1 MRLPLTGVRLPWQL
15 VELQE
20 PGPLYWP
27 GTPAAAARPAGFCE
41 RVSPANQFASGNTAK
56 RSAARSN
63 RRGFSSGCIFIFH
76 LGKVATLCRST
87 LARRATALC
96 QPAGCRRK
104 STQPLC
110 SVFTGGKTP
119 QAALLILLGSS
130 DVNQIDATFSAT
142 WHRIAALI
150 LDRAARVCYMS
161 LLELSSQ
168 PNSPALREAEWRRA
182 AFDF

>member
-1 MRLPLTGVRLPWQL
+1 MRLPSTGVRLPWQL

-110 SVFTGGKTP
+110 SVFTGGENP
-119 QAALLILLGSS
+119 QSALVILLGAS
-130 DVNQIDATFSAT
+130 DVKQNDATFLG
-142 WHRIAALI
+142 ALPQT
-150 LDRAARVCYMS
+150 RAAHLGRTGRVCYMS

-168 PNSPALREAEWRRA
+168 ANPPALREAEWRRA

>member
-27 GTPAAAARPAGFCE
+27 GTPAAAVRPAGFCE

-56 RSAARSN
+56 RSARSN

-87 LARRATALC
+87 PARRATALC
-96 QPAGCRRK
+96 RPTGCGHK

-119 QAALLILLGSS
+119 QTALLLLLGGS
-130 DVNQIDATFSAT
+130 DVNQNDATFFAPC
-142 WHRIAALI
+142 H
-150 LDRAARVCYMS
+150 RAAPILVRT
-161 LLELSSQ
+161 
-168 PNSPALREAEWRRA
+168 AK
-182 AFDF
+182 AFS

>member
-1 MRLPLTGVRLPWQL
+1 MRLPSTGARLPWQL

-27 GTPAAAARPAGFCE
+27 GTPAAAVRPAGFCE

-56 RSAARSN
+56 RSARSN

-87 LARRATALC
+87 PARRATALC
-96 QPAGCRRK
+96 RPTGCGHK

-110 SVFTGGKTP
+110 SVFTGGYTP
-119 QAALLILLGSS
+119 HAALGILLEAF
-130 DVNQIDATFSAT
+130 VANQISTALLATCQ
-142 WHRIAALI
+142 RP
-150 LDRAARVCYMS
+150 S
-161 LLELSSQ
+161 LLLGRT
-168 PNSPALREAEWRRA
+168 ARRCLY
-182 AFDF
+182 

>member
-1 MRLPLTGVRLPWQL
+1 MRLPSTGVRLPWQL

-27 GTPAAAARPAGFCE
+27 GTPAAAVRPAGFCE

-63 RRGFSSGCIFIFH
+63 RRGFFSGCIFIFY

-96 QPAGCRRK
+96 RPAGCRRK

-110 SVFTGGKTP
+110 SVFTGGKNPQTP
-119 QAALLILLGSS
+119 LLILLRAS
-130 DVNQIDATFSAT
+130 DGHSNDATLFAT
-142 WHRIAALI
+142 PRTTTAPI
-150 LDRAARVCYMS
+150 LVQTGPGCDMRLLGVCR
-161 LLELSSQ
+161 
-168 PNSPALREAEWRRA
+168 P
-182 AFDF
+182 